1 MTLQILTA
9 NRLREGDVV
18 YLTADDGWST
28 RFADAM
34 TLADD
39 DAADQLLKQA
49 ERDVAARLIVAP
61 YLMKVAEDAGRLTPL
76 SQREAIRARGPSVRP
91 DLGKQAE

>member
-1 MTLQILTA
+1 MSLKILTA

-34 TLADD
+34 PLADE
-39 DAADQLLKQA
+39 AAAAQLLEQA

-61 YLMKVAEDAGRLTPL
+61 YLMKVADDAGRLTPL

>member
-1 MTLQILTA
+1 MSLQILTA

-28 RFADAM
+28 RFDDAM
-34 TLADD
+34 PLADD
-39 DAADQLLKQA
+39 AAAKQLLKQA

>member
-34 TLADD
+34 PLADD
-39 DAADQLLKQA
+39 DAAEQLLKQA